1 MPRSSGRP
9 FLTEIAKLKLL
20 FRLADL
26 SFLARASKLL
36 NPYIR
41 HYLTPGINALTP
53 KDIREILWCGLHV
66 KCTQCGQGKPYQGW
80 HLLNE
85 RCVHCGCEFQ
95 NREGNCWAFMYLST
109 VFFTGLFIL
118 TILLTRPPTIFIG
131 QVIVVVSA
139 LAITGI
145 TLLYRKGVALAIDY
159 LVDNKVDRQDDRLG
173 GSQTPDSRPPTPD
186 ASQ

>member
-1 MPRSSGRP
+1 
-9 FLTEIAKLKLL
+9 
-20 FRLADL
+20 
-26 SFLARASKLL
+26 
-36 NPYIR
+36 
-41 HYLTPGINALTP
+41 
-53 KDIREILWCGLHV
+53 
-66 KCTQCGQGKPYQGW
+66 
-80 HLLNE
+80 
-85 RCVHCGCEFQ
+85 
-95 NREGNCWAFMYLST
+95 MYLST
-109 VFFTGLFIL
+109 AFFTGLFIL

-186 ASQ
+186 AS